1 MDNNFEQ
8 KPEQKSGQKSENNKP
23 RKKVT
28 KKVLRQRQLTALAII
43 ALVVLLFFILI
54 ARGCSNIGGN
64 GGETSENATTTT
76 ETTENTTAPP
86 ETTTTTTTTTTH
98 PLAASVQLSTREIFL
113 DVGETGISYIQA
125 YPEGCA
131 EENEVWWSLDPSIAS
146 VDEFGHIEG
155 IATGETFIILG
166 FDNNPGLEI
175 EIKVSVAGGISTAPE
190 NSESDITSDFDG
202 YVSPDTETT
211 PVYDYTDYSSSED
224 TNNF

>member
-8 KPEQKSGQKSENNKP
+8 KPEQKSEKNKP

-43 ALVVLLFFILI
+43 ALIVLLFFVFI
-54 ARGCSNIGGN
+54 AKCCANIGEKE
-64 GGETSENATTTT
+64 GEEKENFTTTT
-76 ETTENTTAPP
+76 TTVENTTAPP
-86 ETTTTTTTTTTH
+86 ETTTTTTTATTH

-155 IATGETFIILG
+155 IATGETFIVLG

-175 EIKVSVAGGISTAPE
+175 EIKVSVAGGITTSAE
-190 NSESDITSDFDG
+190 NPESDITSNFGG
-202 YVSPDTETT
+202 YVSTDTETT
-211 PVYDYTDYSSSED
+211 PVYDYTGNEYSD
-224 TNNF
+224 NNNF

>member
-8 KPEQKSGQKSENNKP
+8 KSEKNKS

-43 ALVVLLFFILI
+43 ALIVLLFFILI
-54 ARGCSNIGGN
+54 AKGCSNSEGKN
-64 GGETSENATTTT
+64 GETSQNSTTTT
-76 ETTENTTAPP
+76 QTTGSTTELPK
-86 ETTTTTTTTTTH
+86 TTTVTTTVTTH
-98 PLAASVQLSTREIFL
+98 PLASSVKLSTRSIFL

-131 EENEVWWSLDPSIAS
+131 EENEVWRSLDPSIAS

-155 IATGETFIILG
+155 IATGETFVILS
-166 FDNNPGLEI
+166 FDNSPGLEI
-175 EIKVSVAGGISTAPE
+175 EIKVSVAGGIVTSSKSP
-190 NSESDITSDFDG
+190 ESDAASDFSRE
-202 YVSPDTETT
+202 VSTDTQTT
-211 PVYDYTDYSSSED
+211 PVYDYTDENSSDD